1 MRLFV
6 KLYQQSSYNPELI
19 WGENPNLIPHPPAGW
34 PFSISLDLSLSPGGP
49 TMIDVN
55 DLKKGVTF
63 EMDDEL
69 YRVLDYHHIK
79 MGRGNATI
87 RVKVRNLRSGVTSEK
102 TFNSGERVQDIRLE
116 KREVQYLYSDGDL
129 YHFMDTQ
136 TYEQPTISA
145 KMLGNGVSYLTDGMT
160 LSLLTYDGESID
172 VELPTTVDLEV
183 VEAEPGYAGDT
194 AQGATK
200 EVTVSSGLKVQTPLF
215 VQVGDVIRIDTRTGN
230 YLTRA

>member
-1 MRLFV
+1 
-6 KLYQQSSYNPELI
+6 
-19 WGENPNLIPHPPAGW
+19 
-34 PFSISLDLSLSPGGP
+34 
-49 TMIDVN
+49 MIDVN

-87 RVKVRNLRSGVTSEK
+87 RVKVRNLRSGVTAEK

-145 KMLGNGVSYLTDGMT
+145 DMLGNGVDYLTDGMT

-183 VEAEPGYAGDT
+183 VEAEPGFAGDT

-200 EVTVSSGLKVQTPLF
+200 EVTVSTGLKVQTPLF
-215 VQVGDVIRIDTRTGN
+215 VQVGDAIRIDTRTGN